1 MKSATIVLMSMRVTI
16 LASACASTEPI
27 TEPGLVIEAMYETL
41 NEDDID
47 GAMAFISDDAL
58 FVTGTVHRGKA
69 QIREFV
75 QGLADHQ
82 ARYEVIDL
90 QVEGEEVAWTLKGT
104 MDVRSFERPIQAEVQ
119 DGKIVKLTG
128 QWE

>member
-1 MKSATIVLMSMRVTI
+1 MKSATIVLMFMLVI
-16 LASACASTEPI
+16 AVGSACASTQPI
-27 TEPGLVIEAMYETL
+27 TEPGLVIEAMYEAL

-47 GAMAFISDDAL
+47 GAMAFLSDDAL
-58 FVTGTVHRGKA
+58 FVTGTVYRGKA

-90 QVEGEEVAWTLKGT
+90 QVKGEEVAWTLIGT

-119 DGKIVKLTG
+119 DGKIVKLIGT
-128 QWE
+128 WE

>member
-1 MKSATIVLMSMRVTI
+1 MKSAAIVLMSMLVTI

-27 TEPGLVIEAMYETL
+27 TEPGLVIEAMYEAL

-47 GAMAFISDDAL
+47 RAMAFISDDAL

-69 QIREFV
+69 QIRKFV

-90 QVEGEEVAWTLKGT
+90 QVEGVEVAWMLKGT

-119 DGKIVKLTG
+119 DGKIVKLIG